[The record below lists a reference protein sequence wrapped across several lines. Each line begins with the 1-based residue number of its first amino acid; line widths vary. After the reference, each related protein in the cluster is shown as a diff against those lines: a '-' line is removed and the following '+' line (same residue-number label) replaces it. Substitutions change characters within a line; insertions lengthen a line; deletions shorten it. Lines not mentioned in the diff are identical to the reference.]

1 MAFEGLSEKL
11 NSVFKKLKQR
21 GKLTEADVKVAMR
34 EVRLALLEADV
45 NYLVV
50 KEFTKKVKERAV
62 GVEVL
67 ESLTPGQQVIKIVNE
82 ELTAIMGKRVARL
95 EYSSNP
101 PTIIMLCGLQGAG
114 KTTTA
119 AKLAKLMVE
128 KNQKRPMLVG
138 CDIYRPAAMKQLQV
152 VGEQVGVP
160 VFIKEGAKPVEI
172 AKLGLREA
180 KRNGRDVVILD
191 TAGRLSID
199 EALMDEIE
207 DIKKAVNPHEILLVL
222 DAMTGQDA
230 VNTAKAFDEKVD
242 ITGAVLSK
250 LDSDSRGGA
259 ALSVRHITGKPIK
272 FATIGEKLG
281 DIEPFYPE
289 RMASRILGMGDVLTL
304 IEKAEKSFDDKKAQD
319 LHKKMKNAS
328 FTLEDFL
335 EQFEQ
340 VNKMGG
346 IGSILKMMPGA
357 KGINADDIDEKH
369 IDRIKAIIL
378 SMTPQERR
386 KPKMLN
392 ASRKKR
398 IARGCG
404 MQVQD
409 INRLL
414 KQFEQTKSMMKRFSK
429 GGKGR
434 RGMPFNMPGMPF

>member
-50 KEFTKKVKERAV
+50 KEFTKKVRERAV
-62 GVEVL
+62 GSEVL

-207 DIKKAVNPHEILLVL
+207 DIKKAINPHEILLVL

-230 VNTAKAFDEKVD
+230 VNTAKAFDEKVN

-304 IEKAEKSFDDKKAQD
+304 IEKAEKSFDDAKAQD

>member
-62 GVEVL
+62 GSEVL

-230 VNTAKAFDEKVD
+230 VNTAKAFDEKVN

-357 KGINADDIDEKH
+357 KGISADDIDEKH